1 MCNISSSSN
10 VVGSHEEDKMM
21 NRQSVPILMFLLA
34 AMTPVWTAQPAYA
47 DHPQTLT
54 IAAANSL
61 KDALRTILPIFEKE
75 QGNVEV
81 RVVWGPSQIL
91 RDQIQQ
97 GAPIDVFLPSSIEEI
112 DVLEKKGLTLPGTKH
127 VYAETALV
135 LITQAA
141 LPTKVS
147 SLNDLSHP
155 EVRRIALGNPKTS
168 SVGKFA
174 AEALKN
180 SRLNDSLKSRYV
192 YGEHSGAVLDLVAAG
207 EAEIGLV
214 YRTDAIRNK
223 KIQILTEL
231 SPETHAPILYG
242 LGTVWTSKNPS
253 LAKHFHEF
261 IITPAIQDI
270 LKSYGFDRASSELHT
285 ANR

>member
-1 MCNISSSSN
+1 MSQGIRLLMLTLI
-10 VVGSHEEDKMM
+10 VVFTIEGTGPS
-21 NRQSVPILMFLLA
+21 
-34 AMTPVWTAQPAYA
+34 YA
-47 DHPQTLT
+47 EYSQTLT
-54 IAAANSL
+54 VAAANSL
-61 KDALRTILPIFEKE
+61 KDALRAILPIFEKE

-81 RVVWGPSQIL
+81 RVVWGPSQTL

-97 GAPIDVFLPSSIEEI
+97 GAPIDVFLPSSLEEI
-112 DVLEKKGLTLPGTKH
+112 DVLEQKGLTLPGTKH

-147 SLNDLSHP
+147 SLADLTWP
-155 EVRRIALGNPKTS
+155 EARRIALGNPKTS

-180 SRLNDSLKSRYV
+180 SGLNGSLKSRYV
-192 YGEHSGAVLDLVAAG
+192 YGDHSGAVLDLVAAG
-207 EAEIGLV
+207 EAEVGLV

-231 SPETHAPILYG
+231 ASETHKPILYG

-253 LAKHFHEF
+253 LAKRFYEF
-261 IITPAIQDI
+261 IISPPIQDV
-270 LKSYGFDRASSELHT
+270 LKSYGFDRPSSGLNTET
-285 ANR
+285 R

>member
-1 MCNISSSSN
+1 
-10 VVGSHEEDKMM
+10 MM
-21 NRQSVPILMFLLA
+21 NRQSVPLLMFSLA
-34 AMTPVWTAQPAYA
+34 AMISLWTAQPAHA
-47 DHPQTLT
+47 EHPQTFT

-81 RVVWGPSQIL
+81 RVVWGPSQTL

-112 DVLEKKGLTLPGTKH
+112 NVLEAKGLTLPGTKH
-127 VYAETALV
+127 VYAKTTLA
-135 LITQAA
+135 LITQSA
-141 LPTKVS
+141 LPTKVAT
-147 SLNDLSHP
+147 LEDLSKA

-174 AEALKN
+174 AEALKKTGLDD
-180 SRLNDSLKSRYV
+180 RLKSRYV

-207 EAEIGLV
+207 EAEVGLV

-223 KIQILTEL
+223 KIAILAEL
-231 SPETHAPILYG
+231 SPESHAPILYG
-242 LGTVWTSKNPS
+242 LGTVWTSKHPL
-253 LAKHFHEF
+253 LARRFHEF
-261 IITPAIQDI
+261 IMSSAIQDI
-270 LKSYGFDRASSELHT
+270 LKTYGFDRASPQSHT
-285 ANR
+285 AKR

>member
-1 MCNISSSSN
+1 
-10 VVGSHEEDKMM
+10 M
-21 NRQSVPILMFLLA
+21 NRQSVPILMFLFA
-34 AMTPVWTAQPAYA
+34 AMIPVWTAQPTYA

-61 KDALRTILPIFEKE
+61 KDALRSILPIFEKE
-75 QGNVEV
+75 QGTVEV
-81 RVVWGPSQIL
+81 RVVWGPSQTL

-97 GAPIDVFLPSSIEEI
+97 GAPVDVFLPSSIEEI
-112 DVLEKKGLTLPGTKH
+112 DLLEKKGLTLPGTKH
-127 VYAETALV
+127 VYAKTALV
-135 LITQAA
+135 LITQSA

-147 SLNDLSHP
+147 SLEDLSQAG
-155 EVRRIALGNPKTS
+155 VRRIALGHPNTS

-174 AEALKN
+174 AEALKKA
-180 SRLNDSLKSRYV
+180 RLDDRLRSRYL

-207 EAEIGLV
+207 EAEVGLV

-223 KIQILTEL
+223 KIQILAEL

-253 LAKHFHEF
+253 LAQRFHEF
-261 IITPAIQDI
+261 IISPAIQDI
-270 LKSYGFDRASSELHT
+270 LKTYGFDRASPELHT
-285 ANR
+285 AKR

>member
-1 MCNISSSSN
+1 
-10 VVGSHEEDKMM
+10 M
-21 NRQSVPILMFLLA
+21 NRQSVYILMFLIVTISVWA
-34 AMTPVWTAQPAYA
+34 TQPVYA

-61 KDALRTILPIFEKE
+61 KDALRTVLPIFEKE

-81 RVVWGPSQIL
+81 RVVWGPSQTL

-127 VYAETALV
+127 VYAKTALV
-135 LITQAA
+135 LITQSA
-141 LPTKVS
+141 LPTKVA

-180 SRLNDSLKSRYV
+180 TRLDDSLKPRYV

-207 EAEIGLV
+207 EAEVGLV

-223 KIQILTEL
+223 KVQILMEL
-231 SPETHAPILYG
+231 SPESHAPIVYA
-242 LGTVWTSKNPS
+242 LGTVWTSKHPS
-253 LAKHFHEF
+253 LAQRFHEF
-261 IITPAIQDI
+261 IISPAIQDI
-270 LKSYGFDRASSELHT
+270 LKSYGFDRTSSELHT

>member
-1 MCNISSSSN
+1 
-10 VVGSHEEDKMM
+10 M
-21 NRQSVPILMFLLA
+21 NRQSVPILMFLFA
-34 AMTPVWTAQPAYA
+34 AMIPVWTAQPTYA

-61 KDALRTILPIFEKE
+61 KDALRSILPIFEKE
-75 QGNVEV
+75 QGTVEV
-81 RVVWGPSQIL
+81 RVVWGPSQTL

-97 GAPIDVFLPSSIEEI
+97 GAPVDVFLPSSIEEI
-112 DVLEKKGLTLPGTKH
+112 DLLEKKGLTLPGTKH
-127 VYAETALV
+127 VYAKTALV
-135 LITQAA
+135 LITQSA

-147 SLNDLSHP
+147 SLEDLSQAG
-155 EVRRIALGNPKTS
+155 VRRIALGHPNTS

-174 AEALKN
+174 AEALKKA
-180 SRLNDSLKSRYV
+180 RLDDRLRSRYL

-207 EAEIGLV
+207 EAEVGLV

-223 KIQILTEL
+223 KIQILAEL

-253 LAKHFHEF
+253 LALRFHEF
-261 IITPAIQDI
+261 IISPAIQDI
-270 LKSYGFDRASSELHT
+270 LKTYGFDRASPELHT
-285 ANR
+285 AKR

>member
-1 MCNISSSSN
+1 
-10 VVGSHEEDKMM
+10 MM
-21 NRQSVPILMFLLA
+21 SRQSIYILMFLLS
-34 AMTPVWTAQPAYA
+34 AMVSAWAAQPAYA

-81 RVVWGPSQIL
+81 RVVWGPSQTL

-112 DVLEKKGLTLPGTKH
+112 NALETKGLTLPGTKH
-127 VYAETALV
+127 VYAKTALV
-135 LITQAA
+135 LITQSA
-141 LPTKVS
+141 LPTTVS
-147 SLNDLSHP
+147 SLDDLP
-155 EVRRIALGNPKTS
+155 QAEVRRIALGNPKTS

-174 AEALKN
+174 AAALKKTG
-180 SRLNDSLKSRYV
+180 LDEHLKSRYV

-207 EAEIGLV
+207 EAEVGLV
-214 YRTDAIRNK
+214 YRTDAIRSK
-223 KIQILTEL
+223 KVQILTEI
-231 SPETHAPILYG
+231 SPESHAPILYA

-253 LAKHFHEF
+253 LAQRFYEF
-261 IITPAIQDI
+261 IISPAIQDI
-270 LKSYGFDRASSELHT
+270 LKSYGFDRTSSELHT